1 MAMARSLAPLLLVS
15 LLASAATA
23 ARTVGD
29 GVQDAC
35 SKTQFP
41 KMCIDSLSALP
52 ESQKA
57 TTRRL
62 AELLVN
68 IAAERGSGM
77 ATFVHGKYNGAKDTT
92 MLKCYDSC
100 SDDVEEAV
108 AHLNGLIREPT
119 DAKFLEL
126 KSWLSSTLGGTSTCE
141 DACKDLPKNDDK
153 DDVVNFS
160 IDFEKLLRVALDLI
174 TEASGSMSADI
185 ALPPSDAAA
194 PSYGAA
200 APFGGSGSGSP
211 AEAPASESEG
221 GASVPAAAD
230 EAPAPSSSS
239 SSAPAPSSDKSSGA
253 PAPSSDSSGAPAQSP
268 AGDSDSDDDNDDG
281 SA

>member
-1 MAMARSLAPLLLVS
+1 MAMARSLAPLFLLLS

-23 ARTVGD
+23 ARTVGG

-41 KMCIDSLSALP
+41 KMCVDSLSALP

-57 TTRRL
+57 STRRL

-92 MLKCYDSC
+92 MFKCYDSC

-141 DACKDLPKNDDK
+141 DACKDLPKTNDK
-153 DDVVNFS
+153 EDVVNFS
-160 IDFEKLLRVALDLI
+160 IDFERLLRVALDLI
-174 TEASGSMSADI
+174 NEASGSMSADI

-194 PSYGAA
+194 PIGGAA
-200 APFGGSGSGSP
+200 GSP

-221 GASVPAAAD
+221 GASVAPAAAAD
-230 EAPAPSSSS
+230 APAPSSSGS
-239 SSAPAPSSDKSSGA
+239 SSAPAPSASDKSAGA

-268 AGDSDSDDDNDDG
+268 AGDSDSDDDDNDDG